1 MTGPSLRRVLA
12 GGDLSPALAELKHW
26 LGITR
31 TADDAQLTVLIG
43 AGVEACEAF
52 TGVTPLAATIEEVRD
67 ASHEWTRLTTLP
79 IAQVVSVE
87 RLDSE
92 DGRTMLGEDEYDL
105 HLSGDGSAQLRLRH
119 GPFVS
124 RVVLTL
130 EAGLAPDWASLPD
143 GLRHGILR
151 FAAFLHREGEQGV
164 SDPPAAIAAL
174 WRPWRR
180 LRIA

>member
-1 MTGPSLRRVLA
+1 MRTILA

-31 TADDAQLTVLIG
+31 TADDVQLTALIG

-52 TGVTPLAATIEEVRD
+52 TGVTPLASTIEETRD
-67 ASHEWTRLTTLP
+67 ASHEWTRLATMP
-79 IAQVVSVE
+79 IARVVSVE
-87 RLDSE
+87 TLDSE
-92 DGRTMLGEDEYDL
+92 GVRTVLGEDEYEL
-105 HLSGDGSAQLRLRH
+105 HLSGDGAGQLRLRR

-151 FAAFLHREGEQGV
+151 FAAFLHREGEQGA
-164 SDPPAAIAAL
+164 SEPPAAIAAL